1 MTRMMSPGFMTY
13 PKSKPIWMLD
23 ALNVLTPHWKSSQFP
38 LQGYSSF
45 RLEAINRHIK
55 LEIQFTEPANARKN
69 KTSMNTSFR
78 FYLLKSSLDLQHC

>member
-23 ALNVLTPHWKSSQFP
+23 VSQWKSSKFP
-38 LQGYSSF
+38 LQGYNFF

-55 LEIQFTEPANARKN
+55 LEIQFTEPANA
-69 KTSMNTSFR
+69 
-78 FYLLKSSLDLQHC
+78 